1 MVLSL
6 KKGILMIG
14 FIIIIILFTAFV
26 WGYIFQNNQAHS
38 DRSNAIQVAKPIV
51 TDPGIQTAPDF
62 FTEYRLE
69 REKIRSERSDL
80 LRETIKNAHADEIR
94 NKAQET
100 VLKITLDKQRE
111 SEMETL
117 IKARGFSDALVFIRE
132 NSVSAIIKTSSL
144 AKEDVI
150 HVADTIVRIT
160 GVKQEDITISAR
172 N

>member
-1 MVLSL
+1 MVLSF
-6 KKGILMIG
+6 KKGVLVVG
-14 FIIIIILFTAFV
+14 VIIIIILITAFA
-26 WGYIFQNNQAHS
+26 WGYIFDHNQANS
-38 DRSNAIQVAKPIV
+38 DRSNAVHVTKPIL
-51 TDPGIQTAPDF
+51 TDAGIQTAPDF

-69 REKIRSERSDL
+69 REKVRSERSDL
-80 LRETIKNAHADEIR
+80 LRETIKNARTDEIR

-100 VLKITLDKQRE
+100 VLKLTLDKQRE

-144 AKEDVI
+144 AKEDVVHI
-150 HVADTIVRIT
+150 ADTIVRTT
-160 GVKQEDITISAR
+160 GIKQEDITISAR

>member
-1 MVLSL
+1 M
-6 KKGILMIG
+6 
-14 FIIIIILFTAFV
+14 
-26 WGYIFQNNQAHS
+26 
-38 DRSNAIQVAKPIV
+38 
-51 TDPGIQTAPDF
+51 
-62 FTEYRLE
+62 
-69 REKIRSERSDL
+69 
-80 LRETIKNAHADEIR
+80 RETIKNARTDEIR

-100 VLKITLDKQRE
+100 VLKLTLDKQRE

-160 GVKQEDITISAR
+160 GIKQEDITISAR